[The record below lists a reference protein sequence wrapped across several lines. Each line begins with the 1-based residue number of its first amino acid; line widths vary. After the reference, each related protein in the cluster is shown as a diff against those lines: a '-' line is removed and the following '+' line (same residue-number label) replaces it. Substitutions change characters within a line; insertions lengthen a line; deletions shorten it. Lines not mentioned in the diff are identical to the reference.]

1 MGRLPR
7 LPSLGEIKMISDF
20 TENTRND
27 IDRVRE
33 LIKQKG
39 ILEAHIVQEIVNFE
53 DEYKVII
60 DKVRFQRMV
69 TRDMKTVYTELTLLV
84 E

>member
-1 MGRLPR
+1 
-7 LPSLGEIKMISDF
+7 MIRDF
-20 TENTRND
+20 TENTSKD

-33 LIKQKG
+33 LFKQKG
-39 ILEAHIVQEIVNFE
+39 ILEAHIVQQIINFE

-69 TRDMKTVYTELTLLV
+69 TRDMKTTYTELTLLV

>member
-1 MGRLPR
+1 
-7 LPSLGEIKMISDF
+7 MISDF
-20 TENTRND
+20 TENTSKD

-33 LIKQKG
+33 LLKQKG
-39 ILEAHIVQEIVNFE
+39 ILEAHIVQQIINFE
-53 DEYKVII
+53 DTYRVII

-69 TRDMKTVYTELTLLV
+69 TRDVKTIYTELTLLV

>member
-1 MGRLPR
+1 
-7 LPSLGEIKMISDF
+7 MISDF
-20 TENTRND
+20 TEATSND

-33 LIKQKG
+33 LLKQKG

>member
-1 MGRLPR
+1 
-7 LPSLGEIKMISDF
+7 MISDF

>member
-1 MGRLPR
+1 MLRDF
-7 LPSLGEIKMISDF
+7 SDNNMSKDL
-20 TENTRND
+20 E
-27 IDRVRE
+27 RVRE
-33 LIKQKG
+33 LLKQKG
-39 ILEAHIVQEIVNFE
+39 ILEARIVQQIIDFE

-69 TRDMKTVYTELTLLV
+69 TRSPKTIYTELTLLV

>member
-1 MGRLPR
+1 
-7 LPSLGEIKMISDF
+7 MISDF

-39 ILEAHIVQEIVNFE
+39 ILEAHIVQQIINFE
-53 DEYKVII
+53 DTYKVII

-69 TRDMKTVYTELTLLV
+69 TRDVKTIYTELTLLV

>member
-1 MGRLPR
+1 
-7 LPSLGEIKMISDF
+7 MIRDF
-20 TENTRND
+20 TENTSKD

-33 LIKQKG
+33 LLKQKG
-39 ILEAHIVQEIVNFE
+39 ILEAHIVQQIINFE
-53 DEYKVII
+53 DTYRVII

-69 TRDMKTVYTELTLLV
+69 TRDAKTIYTELTLLV

>member
-1 MGRLPR
+1 
-7 LPSLGEIKMISDF
+7 MIRDF
-20 TENTRND
+20 STEQVAKD
-27 IDRVRE
+27 VDRVKE

-39 ILEAHIVQEIVNFE
+39 ILEAHIVQEIINFE

-60 DKVRFQRMV
+60 DKVRFQRLV